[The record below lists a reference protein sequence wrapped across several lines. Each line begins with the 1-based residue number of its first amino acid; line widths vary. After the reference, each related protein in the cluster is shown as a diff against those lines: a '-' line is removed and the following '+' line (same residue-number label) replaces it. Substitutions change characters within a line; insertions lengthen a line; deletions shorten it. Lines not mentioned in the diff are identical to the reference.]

1 MIFLNVFLVF
11 LLVISLMG
19 CVVLSMINILKAS
32 KTPTNTSTPII
43 LSLFI
48 VSFALF
54 LFEVLAGN
62 EFVEELDKLAI
73 VSVIN
78 LIYFGVNII
87 IFVKIKR
94 KEKAI

>member
-1 MIFLNVFLVF
+1 MIFLNIFLVF

-19 CVVLSMINILKAS
+19 CVMLSMINILKAS

-78 LIYFGVNII
+78 LIYFAVNIN

-94 KEKAI
+94 KEKDI